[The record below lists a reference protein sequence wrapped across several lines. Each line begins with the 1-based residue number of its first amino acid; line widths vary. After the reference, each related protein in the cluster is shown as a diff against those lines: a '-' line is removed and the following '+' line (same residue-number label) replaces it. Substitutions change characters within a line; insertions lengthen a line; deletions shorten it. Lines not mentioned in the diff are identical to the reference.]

1 MTNNIKAARGRTR
14 GVSPALS
21 VVSELTVLS
30 RSPSPVPD
38 YGGFRL
44 LREKTQG
51 ISSASSDTSGPTASS
66 PSSEKLRSPNGRF
79 VARHTRRAPSS
90 SPERLETI
98 QKSRI
103 SYANTR

>member
-1 MTNNIKAARGRTR
+1 MTNNIKTARGRTH

-21 VVSELTVLS
+21 DVSELTVLS

-44 LREKTQG
+44 LEEKTLG
-51 ISSASSDTSGPTASS
+51 ISPTPSDVSGPTVTSSS
-66 PSSEKLRSPNGRF
+66 PGKLRSPNGRF

-90 SPERLETI
+90 SPER
-98 QKSRI
+98 SV
-103 SYANTR
+103 SV